1 MPATMYGQ
9 GGFMRVPPSTNGP
22 SSSQGDRVSSVSAQ
36 GPAPAP
42 GNGKLIAVVL
52 AFVSAALIVG
62 AYIAY
67 DKLVRHGTFAP
78 AADHAEGHA

>member
-1 MPATMYGQ
+1 
-9 GGFMRVPPSTNGP
+9 MRVPPSANGP
-22 SSSQGDRVSSVSAQ
+22 SSSQGDRISGASAQ
-36 GPAPAP
+36 GPARPP

-67 DKLVRHGTFAP
+67 DKLVRHGSFAP
-78 AADHAEGHA
+78 AADRSEDCV